1 MCVTCESVCGSWD
14 FERKEYDYMI
24 FFFFFFFMSGY
35 MIFCLYVSV
44 DENDPVLAR
53 S

>member
-24 FFFFFFFMSGY
+24 FFSFFFFFY
-35 MIFCLYVSV
+35 EWLYDFLSV
-44 DENDPVLAR
+44 CVGG
-53 S
+53 